1 MKKDKSIIILFVV
14 AGLILG
20 YYILFGIKVKLELR
34 SEYLYVNIHDTVDLR
49 KAVDIAKGNN
59 KNLVNRIKY
68 SGDIGDS
75 DNLKNGNLYVGDF
88 SQKTITY
95 TLKYGLKTVKR
106 TLIVIVISDP
116 NDPAFKPNYD
126 YVSTE
131 TNEDDAPNN
140 QVDNNLTDKQKE
152 YINSL
157 VK

>member
-1 MKKDKSIIILFVV
+1 MKDKSIIVLFVV

-20 YYILFGIKVKLELR
+20 YYILFGIKLKLELR

-49 KAVDIAKGNN
+49 KAVSIAKSNGR
-59 KNLVNRIKY
+59 NLVNKIKY

-75 DNLKNGNLYVGDF
+75 DSLKNGKLYVGDF
-88 SQKTITY
+88 SEKVITY
-95 TLKYGLKTVKR
+95 TLRYGFKTVKT
-106 TLIVIVISDP
+106 TLTVIVISDP

-126 YVSTE
+126 YVSTDI
-131 TNEDDAPNN
+131 NEDDIPNN
-140 QVDNNLTDKQKE
+140 QVNNDLSDKQKE

>member
-1 MKKDKSIIILFVV
+1 MKDKSIIVLFVI
-14 AGLILG
+14 AGLVLG
-20 YYILFGIKVKLELR
+20 YYILFGLKVKLELR
-34 SEYLYVNIHDTVDLR
+34 SEFLYVNIHDTVDLR
-49 KAVDIAKGNN
+49 TTVAIAKGNN

-75 DNLKNGNLYVGDF
+75 DSLKDGHLYVGDF

-95 TLKYGLKTVKR
+95 TLKYGLKTVKQ
-106 TLIVIVISDP
+106 TIIVIVISDP

-131 TNEDDAPNN
+131 INEDDVPNN
-140 QVDNNLTDKQKE
+140 QVNNNLTDKQKE